1 MYVSASQQ
9 RLVSSLI
16 WAGSGVAIVVARR
29 FFILNGAST
38 FWLVIGPAMIAFGSV
53 QFFRELLR
61 RRSSKVFLSR
71 SRR

>member
-16 WAGSGVAIVVARR
+16 WAGSGIAIVVARR
-29 FFILNGAST
+29 FFMLSGAST
-38 FWLVIGPAMIAFGSV
+38 FWLVIGAAMIAFGSI

-61 RRSSKVFLSR
+61 RRRSSKVFSTPQ
-71 SRR
+71 